1 MAAALRRG
9 ACREKAGVH
18 GLADAVRSRQG
29 AAPRQPDRDRAA
41 ARGAQDA
48 AAALPHQAAPL
59 RRRLPELLR
68 ARFAAPLLRRDRVRE
83 QYHRRAVHRPDPAR
97 HTSRRRRVDR
107 HLPVHDRSGHRGH
120 DRAVARAQ
128 AAARRPG
135 GSGAPGVHRAP
146 HRPDDEPPAQR
157 RAPVVPVKRRILA
170 LVHEHLVPPEDTTGI
185 DVLEAEWKMEYDVIE
200 TLREMGHEVRVLGV
214 HDDLAGIRPAAGFFE
229 PHIVFNLMEAFAG
242 VTTFDQNVV
251 SYLELLRLRYTGCNP
266 RGLIF
271 ARDKALS
278 KKLLAYHRIPVPDFS
293 VVRYGR
299 KAALPKK
306 MHFPLIVKSLFF
318 EASAGISQASVVED
332 DDQLARRVQF
342 IHESLGTGA
351 IVEQFVDGRE
361 LYVGVLGNERLE
373 ALPVREMSFAQMSAN
388 SLRIA
393 TERVKWNTQYQKKNG
408 IMTNAAKLDAA
419 AVDHIQRIA
428 ERAYRALDLNG
439 YARIDLRMDEEGRA
453 YVLEANPNPNL
464 AYGEDFAESAE
475 TNGISYERLLERI
488 ITLGMRWEPAR
499 TG

>member
-1 MAAALRRG
+1 
-9 ACREKAGVH
+9 
-18 GLADAVRSRQG
+18 
-29 AAPRQPDRDRAA
+29 
-41 ARGAQDA
+41 
-48 AAALPHQAAPL
+48 
-59 RRRLPELLR
+59 
-68 ARFAAPLLRRDRVRE
+68 
-83 QYHRRAVHRPDPAR
+83 
-97 HTSRRRRVDR
+97 
-107 HLPVHDRSGHRGH
+107 
-120 DRAVARAQ
+120 
-128 AAARRPG
+128 
-135 GSGAPGVHRAP
+135 
-146 HRPDDEPPAQR
+146 
-157 RAPVVPVKRRILA
+157 
-170 LVHEHLVPPEDTTGI
+170 
-185 DVLEAEWKMEYDVIE
+185 
-200 TLREMGHEVRVLGV
+200 MGHEVRVLGV

-229 PHIVFNLMEAFAG
+229 PHVVFNLMEAFAG

-251 SYLELLRLRYTGCNP
+251 SYLELLHLRYTGCNP

-299 KAALPKK
+299 KPALPKK

-332 DDQLARRVQF
+332 EDQLARRVQF
-342 IHESLGTGA
+342 IHESLGTAA

-361 LYVGVLGNERLE
+361 LYVGVLGNERLDV
-373 ALPVREMSFAQMSAN
+373 LPVWEMSFAQMPDN
-388 SLRIA
+388 RWRIA

-428 ERAYRALDLNG
+428 KRAYRALDLNG

>member
-1 MAAALRRG
+1 
-9 ACREKAGVH
+9 
-18 GLADAVRSRQG
+18 
-29 AAPRQPDRDRAA
+29 
-41 ARGAQDA
+41 
-48 AAALPHQAAPL
+48 
-59 RRRLPELLR
+59 
-68 ARFAAPLLRRDRVRE
+68 
-83 QYHRRAVHRPDPAR
+83 
-97 HTSRRRRVDR
+97 
-107 HLPVHDRSGHRGH
+107 
-120 DRAVARAQ
+120 
-128 AAARRPG
+128 
-135 GSGAPGVHRAP
+135 
-146 HRPDDEPPAQR
+146 
-157 RAPVVPVKRRILA
+157 VKRRILA

-229 PHIVFNLMEAFAG
+229 PHVVFNLMEAFAG

-251 SYLELLRLRYTGCNP
+251 SYLELLHLRYTGCNP

-299 KAALPKK
+299 KPALPKK

-332 DDQLARRVQF
+332 EDQLARRVQF
-342 IHESLGTGA
+342 IHESLGTAA
-351 IVEQFVDGRE
+351 IVEQFIDGRE
-361 LYVGVLGNERLE
+361 LYVGVVGNERLE
-373 ALPVREMSFAQMSAN
+373 VLPVWEMSFAKMPEN
-388 SLRIA
+388 RWRIA
-393 TERVKWNTQYQKKNG
+393 TERVKWSTRYQKANG
-408 IMTNAAKLDAA
+408 IMTDAATLDASA
-419 AVDHIQRIA
+419 IAHIQRMA
-428 ERAYRALDLNG
+428 KRAYRALDLNG
-439 YARIDLRMDEEGRA
+439 YARIDLRLDERGRA

-475 TNGISYERLLERI
+475 VYGLSYEKLLERI
-488 ITLGMRWEPAR
+488 ITLGLRWEPER